1 MDGAR
6 VTPRKDANGNVPLK
20 QRDEQPVLP
29 MRSLGE
35 GIFIHPNQVIIT
47 FSVVSNLPLVP
58 VGHVIFFLMYSYYM
72 NRWNIGH

>member
-20 QRDEQPVLP
+20 QRDEQLVLP

-35 GIFIHPNQVIIT
+35 GIFIH
-47 FSVVSNLPLVP
+47 
-58 VGHVIFFLMYSYYM
+58 
-72 NRWNIGH
+72 